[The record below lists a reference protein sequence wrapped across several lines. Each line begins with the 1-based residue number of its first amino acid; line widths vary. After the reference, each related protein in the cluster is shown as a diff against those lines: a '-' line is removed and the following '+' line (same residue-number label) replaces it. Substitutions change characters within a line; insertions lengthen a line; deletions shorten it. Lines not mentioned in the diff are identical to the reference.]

1 MNQSHLRS
9 SAVSI
14 TRSTRLR
21 AVVSLL
27 LATLLMTPATP
38 AHAESDP
45 VVLGAAESFAVLAGS
60 AITNTGTTE
69 VSGTAGGHMGSH
81 PTPAFT
87 GVDEVDTPGITFTTS
102 SDAVE
107 SAKAS
112 LVIAYNTLASRDHTA
127 PVPGDLGGHSLG
139 PGTYRS
145 AAGIGL
151 TGTLTLDAHDD
162 PTAVFI
168 FQAGST
174 LTTASDS
181 MVALANGAQACNVF
195 WQVGSSATLGTGSTL
210 MGSVLAFTSI
220 TATTDAS
227 VTGQL
232 LAIHGAV
239 TLHANEIVNNACAS
253 EEAPEPEAEEETTP
267 DQTPETNPQ
276 APEPEAEE
284 ETTPDQ
290 TPETNPQAP
299 VPASGQET
307 VAGGELPNT
316 GAIEWLIALGVGGAV
331 LTAGVVDIVRRR
343 KSG

>member
-45 VVLGAAESFAVLAGS
+45 VVLGAAESFAVLAGTG
-60 AITNTGTTE
+60 ITNTGTTV
-69 VSGTAGGHMGSH
+69 VSGTAGGDMGSH

-87 GVDEVDTPGITFTTS
+87 GVDEVDTTGITFTTS

-112 LVIAYNTLASRDHTA
+112 LVAAYDTLASRASTA
-127 PVPGDLGGHSLG
+127 TIAGDLGGQTLV
-139 PGTYRS
+139 
-145 AAGIGL
+145 AGVYTSDIPIGL
-151 TGTLTLDAHDD
+151 TGTLTLDADGD

-168 FQAGST
+168 FQTGST

-181 MVALANGAQACNVF
+181 TVVLANGAQACNVF

-210 MGSVLAFTSI
+210 TGSVLAFTSI
-220 TATTDAS
+220 TATTGAS

-239 TLHANEIVNNACAS
+239 TLHANKIVNNACAS
-253 EEAPEPEAEEETTP
+253 EEAPEPEV
-267 DQTPETNPQ
+267 
-276 APEPEAEE
+276 EE

-299 VPASGQET
+299 VPVPGQET

-316 GAIEWLIALGVGGAV
+316 GAIEWLIALGVGGTL
-331 LTAGVVDIVRRR
+331 LTTGVVDIVRRR
-343 KSG
+343 KAG

>member
-60 AITNTGTTE
+60 GITNTGTTV
-69 VSGTAGGHMGSH
+69 VSETAGGHMGSH

-87 GVDEVDTPGITFTTS
+87 GVDEVDTPGITYTTS
-102 SDAVE
+102 SDVVE

-112 LVIAYNTLASRDHTA
+112 LVIAYNTLASREHTA
-127 PVPGDLGGHSLG
+127 TIPGDIGGHSLG
-139 PGTYRS
+139 PGTYAS
-145 AAGIGL
+145 DAGIGL

-168 FQAGST
+168 FQTGST

-276 APEPEAEE
+276 AP
-284 ETTPDQ
+284 
-290 TPETNPQAP
+290 

>member
-1 MNQSHLRS
+1 
-9 SAVSI
+9 
-14 TRSTRLR
+14 
-21 AVVSLL
+21 
-27 LATLLMTPATP
+27 
-38 AHAESDP
+38 
-45 VVLGAAESFAVLAGS
+45 
-60 AITNTGTTE
+60 
-69 VSGTAGGHMGSH
+69 
-81 PTPAFT
+81 
-87 GVDEVDTPGITFTTS
+87 
-102 SDAVE
+102 
-107 SAKAS
+107 
-112 LVIAYNTLASRDHTA
+112 
-127 PVPGDLGGHSLG
+127 
-139 PGTYRS
+139 
-145 AAGIGL
+145 
-151 TGTLTLDAHDD
+151 
-162 PTAVFI
+162 
-168 FQAGST
+168 
-174 LTTASDS
+174 
-181 MVALANGAQACNVF
+181 
-195 WQVGSSATLGTGSTL
+195 

-239 TLHANEIVNNACAS
+239 TLHANKIVNNACAS
-253 EEAPEPEAEEETTP
+253 EEAPEPEAEEETTPDQTPETNPQAPEPEAEEETTP

>member
-60 AITNTGTTE
+60 GITNTGTTE
-69 VSGTAGGHMGSH
+69 VSGTAGGDMGSH

-87 GVDEVDTPGITFTTS
+87 GVDEVDTTGITYTTS

-107 SAKAS
+107 RAKAS
-112 LVIAYNTLASRDHTA
+112 LVIAYDTLASREHTA
-127 PVPGDLGGHSLG
+127 TIAGDLGGHSLG
-139 PGTYRS
+139 PGTYAS
-145 AAGIGL
+145 DAGILL
-151 TGTLTLDAHDD
+151 TGTLTLDADGD

-168 FQAGST
+168 FQTGST

-181 MVALANGAQACNVF
+181 TVVLANGAQACNVF
-195 WQVGSSATLGTGSTL
+195 WQVGSSAALGADSSLT
-210 MGSVLAFTSI
+210 GSVLAFTSI
-220 TATTDAS
+220 TAGAGAS
-227 VTGQL
+227 LSGQL
-232 LAIHGAV
+232 LAIHGTV
-239 TLHANEIVNNACAS
+239 TLHANKIVNNACVT
-253 EEAPEPEAEEETTP
+253 EKVPEPDLEGETTP
-267 DQTPETNPQ
+267 NQTP
-276 APEPEAEE
+276 
-284 ETTPDQ
+284 D
-290 TPETNPQAP
+290 TNPQAP
-299 VPASGQET
+299 VPAPGQET
-307 VAGGELPNT
+307 VGGGELPNT

>member
-1 MNQSHLRS
+1 
-9 SAVSI
+9 
-14 TRSTRLR
+14 
-21 AVVSLL
+21 
-27 LATLLMTPATP
+27 
-38 AHAESDP
+38 
-45 VVLGAAESFAVLAGS
+45 
-60 AITNTGTTE
+60 
-69 VSGTAGGHMGSH
+69 
-81 PTPAFT
+81 
-87 GVDEVDTPGITFTTS
+87 
-102 SDAVE
+102 VE

-112 LVIAYNTLASRDHTA
+112 LVIAYNTLASREHTA
-127 PVPGDLGGHSLG
+127 TVLGDLGGHSLG
-139 PGTYRS
+139 PGTYAS
-145 AAGIGL
+145 DAGILL

-168 FQAGST
+168 FQTGST
-174 LTTASDS
+174 LTTAKDS
-181 MVALANGAQACNVF
+181 TVVLANGAQACNVF
-195 WQVGSSATLGTGSTL
+195 WQVGSSAALGADSSLT
-210 MGSVLAFTSI
+210 GSVLAYTSI
-220 TATTDAS
+220 TAATDAS

-253 EEAPEPEAEEETTP
+253 EAAPEPEVGA
-267 DQTPETNPQ
+267 
-276 APEPEAEE
+276 

-299 VPASGQET
+299 VPVPGQET